1 MRSINNPITS
11 TRLAASLLGVLLVSL
26 CVGCQARSVS
36 KEVGGYTAVR
46 DLRGLRRD
54 TTNSPEIVYKRPG
67 APGFAAYDRFIVGP
81 ITIDYRDPDM
91 EELDPETIYK
101 LKESFYQAIVDELT
115 EAGYETGTKTPP
127 GTMRMEFILSGF
139 SASKTGSGINA
150 ASKVAGGLVG
160 MPMLVKVS
168 TGEITIEG
176 VFVDAYN
183 RRIDAVAIDRSAG
196 ARVFNGAAIST
207 WADVEGAFKKWAKG
221 IRESIDRA
229 NCKEP

>member
-1 MRSINNPITS
+1 MRSTTHPITR

-26 CVGCQARSVS
+26 SVGCQARSVS
-36 KEVGGYTAVR
+36 KDVGDYIPATS
-46 DLRGLRRD
+46 LRGLRLD
-54 TTNSPEIVYKRPG
+54 SSKKPEMVFKRPG
-67 APGFAAYDRFIVGP
+67 APGFETYDKFIIGP
-81 ITIDYRDPDM
+81 ITIDYRAPDM
-91 EELDPETIYK
+91 EEISEETILK
-101 LKESFYQAIVDELT
+101 LKESFYQAIVTELRD
-115 EAGYETGTKTPP
+115 AGYKTGTKTTPNS
-127 GTMRMEFILSGF
+127 MRMEFILSGF

-229 NCKEP
+229 NGKEP